1 MWVANKTLQVRWLCE
16 LRSSHFHIPWWDG
29 FKMANYLEIA
39 SSTDSE
45 WIEVLCKEYQREV
58 REYAR
63 WPVLLLQSNARRL
76 VWAIS
81 GVLGVAARGVPGSSC
96 RLLEHYLSRKIEQ
109 FFQQSRNTEEWDAYK
124 NRLAARFI
132 LLAVSCIQLTAKMQD
147 LMAPLTASL
156 VRSSLMKEGIDLSRE
171 DIVAMEFHVFR
182 AVDFTLPLWTSLEIS
197 EFLATQVGLVKR
209 SILEA
214 VGLITNITEF
224 YRDELELQMKGWL
237 TRNPAGTPITTAP
250 QRPSPDSVTIHNLHM
265 CAGVVLATA
274 RYFRSQFPDLVHRM
288 AILIR
293 TIPDYIQAISDYV
306 LNNVIEDTY
315 VPTLKK
321 RRLR

>member
-1 MWVANKTLQVRWLCE
+1 M
-16 LRSSHFHIPWWDG
+16 
-29 FKMANYLEIA
+29 A
-39 SSTDSE
+39 SSTDPE

-81 GVLGVAARGVPGSSC
+81 GVLGVAAKGVPD
-96 RLLEHYLSRKIEQ
+96 
-109 FFQQSRNTEEWDAYK
+109 TEEWDAYK

-147 LMAPLTASL
+147 LMAPLTATL

-250 QRPSPDSVTIHNLHM
+250 RPSPDSVTIHNLHM
-265 CAGVVLATA
+265 CAGVVVATA
-274 RYFRSQFPDLVHRM
+274 RYFRSQFPDLIHRI

-293 TIPDYIQAISDYV
+293 TIPDYIKAISDYV
-306 LNNVIEDTY
+306 LNNVIDDTY
-315 VPTLKK
+315 VPTPKR